1 MTLESVLRSRVL
13 GVVAVVI
20 VALLFVGG
28 VGQIAARVLEVES
41 IVLAPLAVALAFA
54 AIVGGAGRGAA
65 GGRRTPYW

>member
-13 GVVAVVI
+13 GVVAVAI

-28 VGQIAARVLEVES
+28 VQQIAARVLEVES

-54 AIVGGAGRGAA
+54 AIVCFAGQGAA
-65 GGRRTPYW
+65 GRRRTPYW